1 VLDLVI
7 RGGLVVDGSGTPGT
21 GGDVG
26 IRGGRIVALGQVDEP
41 AARVIDAD
49 GQVVA
54 PGFVD
59 VHTHYDAQAFWD
71 PTLSP
76 SPLHGV
82 TTVFGG
88 NCGFT
93 IAPLTPDDGDY
104 LMRMLARVEGMP
116 LESLQQGVPW
126 DWRTTAE
133 YLDRLDGTLMPNA
146 GFLVGHS
153 ALRRVVMG
161 EAATERESTPAELE
175 DMRRLLGE
183 GLAAGGMGFSSTWSS
198 SHNDHAGQ
206 PVPSRHSTRDEL
218 VALCAV
224 VRDHPGTTLEFIPA
238 VGQFSDETFGLMA
251 AMSAA
256 ADRPLNWNLLQV
268 YAQNWDFVQHQLAGY
283 DYAAERGGTVIALT
297 LPDSFRVRLNLRSGF
312 VLDIL
317 NGWDRLMALPDTEK
331 LAMLRD
337 PAGRAEMDRLA
348 QSTEGP
354 TRAIGNWGAYVLLE
368 TFTDEYRRFQGRTL
382 ADIATE
388 LGRTAWDT
396 LADIA
401 IADGLTTVIANQD
414 RGQDE
419 ASWARR
425 VEVWRDGRAVVG
437 ASDAG
442 AHLDMIDSFS
452 FSTTLLARAVRERA
466 LLPIEEAVHYLT
478 MSPAR
483 LYGLTDRGRLAVG
496 AHADV
501 VVFDPATVGPGPVH
515 TRFDLPGG
523 AGRIYG
529 DAEGISHV
537 LVNGEPVVHAGE
549 LLDARPGTLLRSGRD
564 TTTVTVAEAGGRRVA
579 GRSASPD

>member
-1 VLDLVI
+1 MLDLVI
-7 RGGLVVDGSGTPGT
+7 RGGLIVDGSGRLGV

-26 IRGGRIVALGQVDEP
+26 VRDGRIVAVGEVDEP
-41 AARVIDAD
+41 AARVIEAD

-71 PTLSP
+71 STLSP

-93 IAPLTPDDGDY
+93 IAPLTPEDGDY

-116 LESLQQGVPW
+116 LESLQKGVPW
-126 DWRTTAE
+126 DWGSTAE

-161 EAATERESTPAELE
+161 EAATERESTPQELD
-175 DMRRLLGE
+175 DMRRLLRE
-183 GLAAGGMGFSSTWSS
+183 GMAAGGMGFSSTWSS
-198 SHNDHAGQ
+198 SHNDHTGR
-206 PVPSRHSTRDEL
+206 PVPSRHGTRDEL
-218 VALCAV
+218 VALCSV

-238 VGQFSDETFGLMA
+238 VGEFSEETFGLMA

-268 YAQNWDFVQHQLAGY
+268 YAQNWDHVQHQLSGY

-297 LPDSFRVRLNLRSGF
+297 LPDSFRLRLNLRSGF

-317 NGWDRLMALPDTEK
+317 NGWDRLMALPDAEK

-354 TRAIGNWGAYVLLE
+354 MRAIGNWGAYVLLE
-368 TFTDEYRRFQGRTL
+368 TFTDEYRQYQGRTL
-382 ADIATE
+382 ADIAAE
-388 LGRTAWDT
+388 LGRTPWDT

-452 FSTTLLARAVRERA
+452 FSTTLLARAVRERD

-478 MSPAR
+478 DSPAR
-483 LYGLTDRGRLAVG
+483 LYGLLDRGRLAVG
-496 AHADV
+496 ADADV
-501 VVFDPATVGPGPVH
+501 VVFDPATIGPGPVH

-523 AGRIYG
+523 AGRIFG
-529 DAEGISHV
+529 DAVGISHV
-537 LVNGEPVVHAGE
+537 LVNGEPVVQGGE

-564 TTTVTVAEAGGRRVA
+564 TTTVTVAEAGAARDG
-579 GRSASPD
+579 GRSEPPG

>member
-1 VLDLVI
+1 
-7 RGGLVVDGSGTPGT
+7 
-21 GGDVG
+21 
-26 IRGGRIVALGQVDEP
+26 
-41 AARVIDAD
+41 
-49 GQVVA
+49 
-54 PGFVD
+54 
-59 VHTHYDAQAFWD
+59 
-71 PTLSP
+71 
-76 SPLHGV
+76 
-82 TTVFGG
+82 
-88 NCGFT
+88 
-93 IAPLTPDDGDY
+93 
-104 LMRMLARVEGMP
+104 
-116 LESLQQGVPW
+116 
-126 DWRTTAE
+126 
-133 YLDRLDGTLMPNA
+133 
-146 GFLVGHS
+146 
-153 ALRRVVMG
+153 
-161 EAATERESTPAELE
+161 
-175 DMRRLLGE
+175 
-183 GLAAGGMGFSSTWSS
+183 
-198 SHNDHAGQ
+198 
-206 PVPSRHSTRDEL
+206 
-218 VALCAV
+218 
-224 VRDHPGTTLEFIPA
+224 
-238 VGQFSDETFGLMA
+238 MA

-348 QSTEGP
+348 QCTEGP

>member
-1 VLDLVI
+1 
-7 RGGLVVDGSGTPGT
+7 
-21 GGDVG
+21 
-26 IRGGRIVALGQVDEP
+26 
-41 AARVIDAD
+41 
-49 GQVVA
+49 
-54 PGFVD
+54 
-59 VHTHYDAQAFWD
+59 
-71 PTLSP
+71 
-76 SPLHGV
+76 
-82 TTVFGG
+82 
-88 NCGFT
+88 
-93 IAPLTPDDGDY
+93 
-104 LMRMLARVEGMP
+104 M
-116 LESLQQGVPW
+116 
-126 DWRTTAE
+126 
-133 YLDRLDGTLMPNA
+133 
-146 GFLVGHS
+146 
-153 ALRRVVMG
+153 
-161 EAATERESTPAELE
+161 
-175 DMRRLLGE
+175 
-183 GLAAGGMGFSSTWSS
+183 
-198 SHNDHAGQ
+198 
-206 PVPSRHSTRDEL
+206 
-218 VALCAV
+218 
-224 VRDHPGTTLEFIPA
+224 RDHPGTTLEFIPA

-251 AMSAA
+251 AMSEA

-317 NGWDRLMALPDTEK
+317 NGWDRLMALPDADK

-337 PAGRAEMDRLA
+337 PGAGRDGQAGAVHR
-348 QSTEGP
+348 GP
-354 TRAIGNWGAYVLLE
+354 DAGHRQLGRIRPARNLHGRVPP
-368 TFTDEYRRFQGRTL
+368 FQGRTL
-382 ADIATE
+382 GDIAGE
-388 LGRTAWDT
+388 LGARRDT

-401 IADGLTTVIANQD
+401 IADGLTTVIAN

-452 FSTTLLARAVRERA
+452 FSTTLLARAVERA
-466 LLPIEEAVHYLT
+466 LLLIEEAVHYLT
-478 MSPAR
+478 ASPAR
-483 LYGLTDRGRLAVG
+483 LYGLTDRGRLAIG

-501 VVFDPATVGPGPVH
+501 VVFDPATIGPGPVH

-537 LVNGEPVVHAGE
+537 LVNGEPVVHEGE

-579 GRSASPD
+579 GRSAPAG